1 MSSSN
6 FTLTEEIDENG
17 EPVLTVKV
25 DVSFRIE
32 AGIDRKVKIKG
43 EKGKMVLSQ

>member
-25 DVSFRIE
+25 DVSF
-32 AGIDRKVKIKG
+32 GIDRKVKIKG